1 MMGMLDLVFQDINK
15 CLMALDQLSMVYVTS
30 KHVQRHS
37 ELIVT
42 LRKVKKAATRS
53 RSVWRRISRLTCK
66 PSSSSVPLKLRYYR
80 ANQSIMDKASM
91 LYNRFKNTY
100 LVGEGEEVVSTGFL
114 RSLLE
119 EKERE
124 EAARCGETPLGEELL
139 REAKKHTG
147 HVSGGGGEEEEGQ
160 RAGATEGR

>member
-1 MMGMLDLVFQDINK
+1 
-15 CLMALDQLSMVYVTS
+15 MALDQLSMLYVTS

-42 LRKVKKAATRS
+42 LRKVKKKVATRS
-53 RSVWRRISRLTCK
+53 RSVWRRISRLTHKSCF
-66 PSSSSVPLKLRYYR
+66 SSVPLKLRYYR

-124 EAARCGETPLGEELL
+124 EAERCGERLLGEELIG
-139 REAKKHTG
+139 EAKKHTG
-147 HVSGGGGEEEEGQ
+147 QVSGVRRTDGGGEEEEGQ
-160 RAGATEGR
+160 REGATEGTSSK